1 VNRGEAM
8 DLNYYTALTPEEVNS
23 KLNEVMAKE
32 IVWQREELLTQREL
46 IDQQTEQ
53 IVKLLLS

>member
-1 VNRGEAM
+1 M